1 MGTYIRMLSGEAA
14 GKAVLLDKPVVTC
27 GRHLGNDLTLAD
39 DDASRHHCR
48 FVLVSGSTYLIEDA
62 GSSNGTYVNDTLVRY
77 KILAEGDQIRIGR
90 TLLEIVS
97 MEERSFDKKD
107 LSEKLNEFSFEADLV
122 PGAGTARLVQ
132 SLPVESYAEVVDE
145 QDCFEL
151 EAEFDFVYQASVIAS
166 KNLTLESLCG
176 NLAKLV
182 ADWAGVS
189 QSILVLFHENE
200 QGFSNAFTPLSL
212 TEESSAAQ
220 LPKFKY
226 NRELVN
232 RVFASRLPAMSTF
245 EVSMERSQKVT
256 GMCVPVDNGQK
267 LLGLIYIDDFQG
279 PGDTTGDVFSKHGL
293 EVLAR
298 LGKQAAAAIEN
309 NTYFRS
315 GLAEAARKAIGQLM
329 SVVSHRINNLMHLVS
344 GGEFLIDT
352 GLKANDLKQVAE
364 GWSTVRRTQSRISQ
378 LSTNMAWYC
387 REFEPL
393 IRQAK
398 PHSVINVVTNEM
410 SADYGEARL
419 TVVDSVAPDLS
430 LNLDSHYFDRAV
442 RNILAV
448 GLWAAENGPAGQDT
462 VTFETELLE
471 KWYVIRVLFRHFDD
485 RFDLAELG
493 KGEIDC
499 DNAEFGFLEMLI
511 AQKIVASQAG
521 SLVCS
526 TDPENRNTIEVRLPL
541 VS

>member
-1 MGTYIRMLSGEAA
+1 
-14 GKAVLLDKPVVTC
+14 
-27 GRHLGNDLTLAD
+27 
-39 DDASRHHCR
+39 
-48 FVLVSGSTYLIEDA
+48 
-62 GSSNGTYVNDTLVRY
+62 
-77 KILAEGDQIRIGR
+77 
-90 TLLEIVS
+90 
-97 MEERSFDKKD
+97 
-107 LSEKLNEFSFEADLV
+107 
-122 PGAGTARLVQ
+122 
-132 SLPVESYAEVVDE
+132 
-145 QDCFEL
+145 
-151 EAEFDFVYQASVIAS
+151 
-166 KNLTLESLCG
+166 
-176 NLAKLV
+176 
-182 ADWAGVS
+182 
-189 QSILVLFHENE
+189 
-200 QGFSNAFTPLSL
+200 
-212 TEESSAAQ
+212 
-220 LPKFKY
+220 
-226 NRELVN
+226 
-232 RVFASRLPAMSTF
+232 
-245 EVSMERSQKVT
+245 MERSQKVT